1 MNVIHVDYRIDINT
15 DDNGD
20 EMIGDSSD
28 EDRQHNRLP
37 TILGGKGHD
46 EKLCFIT
53 QFGEKNHEKGCKKS
67 SHQKHSWNLKGI
79 F

>member
-37 TILGGKGHD
+37 TILSGKGHD
-46 EKLCFIT
+46 EKLGFIT

-67 SHQKHSWNLKGI
+67 SHQKHS
-79 F
+79 